1 MTAAILALVVGA
13 AFSLAASIVLVTRIE
28 RLGERLGLTEAML
41 GLVAALAA
49 DAPEITSAAAALA
62 RGQHAVGVGV
72 VLGSNVFN
80 LAALL
85 GLGALVAGRIALHRR
100 VVALEGAVGLWMAAV
115 SICALAGLIG
125 PGAGLVLV
133 LLVLLPYAWLS
144 ALRAPHRTRVRLPP
158 RVRRWLAEALREE
171 EQEEGPALHPP
182 PGRPG
187 DAISALTGV
196 ISLIVVVVASVA
208 MERAATSLG
217 ARLAIPGIV
226 TGSIVLAAITS
237 LPNAVTAVYLARRGR
252 GAATLSE
259 AMNSN
264 TLNVAFGL
272 FLPATLAGLAV
283 GGSASLVAAWY
294 AAMTLAVLALAFA
307 HRGLTRRTG
316 ALVIAAYLAFVAIL
330 VVTA

>member
-125 PGAGLVLV
+125 APAGLVLV
-133 LLVLLPYAWLS
+133 LLALLPYAWLS
-144 ALRAPHRTRVRLPP
+144 ALRPSLCVIEVGARNRYGHPDPGTLARLEDARCGVWRTDRDGDVDVSTDGRQVTVRARGRDTTL
-158 RVRRWLAEALREE
+158 VLCE
-171 EQEEGPALHPP
+171 EQPCG
-182 PGRPG
+182 
-187 DAISALTGV
+187 
-196 ISLIVVVVASVA
+196 
-208 MERAATSLG
+208 
-217 ARLAIPGIV
+217 
-226 TGSIVLAAITS
+226 
-237 LPNAVTAVYLARRGR
+237 
-252 GAATLSE
+252 
-259 AMNSN
+259 
-264 TLNVAFGL
+264 
-272 FLPATLAGLAV
+272 
-283 GGSASLVAAWY
+283 
-294 AAMTLAVLALAFA
+294 
-307 HRGLTRRTG
+307 HR
-316 ALVIAAYLAFVAIL
+316 
-330 VVTA
+330 